1 MNRKLGIVSLCVWFA
16 ALALVA
22 APVSG
27 PLAIAVAVIVMLGSP
42 ISSILWIVAFR
53 RWTGTAI
60 GFLLAAVATVISLRI
75 GFTAPD
81 AQSVDSPLRTIA
93 SIVALDLI
101 LGIGTI
107 ALLWGIRRGAGW
119 KLIALAPFLY
129 FGVPLLMSGLQSPAS
144 MIEAVVTGSAE
155 TTAWNAA
162 MCLGTWAALA
172 GGAAILIEFLRLLAR
187 DRAPFGA
194 SWVGPAQP
202 LGRGLPD
209 LGPSTTPQN
218 AVVAP
223 PPNPHS

>member
-22 APVSG
+22 VPVSG
-27 PLAIAVAVIVMLGSP
+27 PLAIAVAVVVILGSSV
-42 ISSILWIVAFR
+42 SSILWLVAFR

-60 GFLLAAVATVISLRI
+60 GFLLAAVATVVSLRI

-93 SIVALDLI
+93 SVVALDLI
-101 LGIGTI
+101 FGIGTI

-129 FGVPLLMSGLQSPAS
+129 FGVPLLMSAVQSPAS
-144 MIEAVVTGSAE
+144 MIEAAVTGSAE

-187 DRAPFGA
+187 DRAPFGTN
-194 SWVGPAQP
+194 WVGSAP
-202 LGRGLPD
+202 LPGH
-209 LGPSTTPQN
+209 GPSTTLQN
-218 AVVAP
+218 AAVATP
-223 PPNPHS
+223 PVRHS